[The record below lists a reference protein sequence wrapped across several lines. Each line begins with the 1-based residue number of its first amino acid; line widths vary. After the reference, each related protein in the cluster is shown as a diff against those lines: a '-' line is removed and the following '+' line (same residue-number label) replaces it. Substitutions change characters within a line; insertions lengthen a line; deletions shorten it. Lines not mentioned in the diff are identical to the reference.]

1 MEEAIP
7 QLISSKNS
15 FVIFLKNTSRGYD
28 MVVYMLG
35 IVISTRSYI
44 VPFQRANKVFIEVT
58 PIEEPL
64 FVLLLVTILYNVRTA
79 KILWQSLIYITTLTT
94 YPSKNFTRKQCPNL
108 VKSVPPHDF
117 FLCILWYNPLK
128 EGCSQWNLTLRNCA
142 KNI

>member
-79 KILWQSLIYITTLTT
+79 KIL
-94 YPSKNFTRKQCPNL
+94 
-108 VKSVPPHDF
+108 
-117 FLCILWYNPLK
+117 
-128 EGCSQWNLTLRNCA
+128 
-142 KNI
+142 